1 MCGVVAR
8 FRVCLGCICQ
18 ILMTKQNLLEI
29 TILQMF
35 IFFTNLTDHAIVDFP
50 DGVVAEVHLHQV
62 LPRSDQHG
70 PIIRL
75 PLRQTI
81 QNQVL
86 NKGQKQ
92 E

>member
-1 MCGVVAR
+1 
-8 FRVCLGCICQ
+8 
-18 ILMTKQNLLEI
+18 MTKQNLLEI

-81 QNQVL
+81 QHQVL

-92 E
+92 V